1 MPSFLAI
8 ASGEGCAGDN
18 CLGSSAR
25 AETKGKQKIKKR
37 FIRFTNL
44 TRLLSLTNAKVRPR
58 LFFPM
63 SGKHELIDQLKGG
76 LIVSCQAPPS
86 PSLES
91 PEVLASIAEAVVA
104 GGAVA
109 IRADGPDNVRTI
121 RERTNVPV
129 IGIWKRDLPDT
140 GIHITP
146 RLEDV
151 LAVSDAGAEI
161 VALDATARHRPGN
174 QSLHDIVS
182 QARAESSALLMAD
195 VSNFEEAVHAAELG
209 FDLVA
214 TTLSGYVGVVEDG
227 DPDLDLV
234 ERLASYFGDTWPI
247 VAEGR
252 ISTPAQA
259 AEALLRG
266 AHAVVVGTAITRPQV
281 LTEAFCEVM
290 R

>member
-1 MPSFLAI
+1 MPCVDQRQSSPQTI
-8 ASGEGCAGDN
+8 SSMAG
-18 CLGSSAR
+18 
-25 AETKGKQKIKKR
+25 KR
-37 FIRFTNL
+37 DL
-44 TRLLSLTNAKVRPR
+44 MDK
-58 LFFPM
+58 
-63 SGKHELIDQLKGG
+63 LKGG

-109 IRADGPDNVRTI
+109 IRADGPDNVRAI
-121 RERTNVPV
+121 RERTEVPV
-129 IGIWKRDLPDT
+129 IGIWKRSLPDCD
-140 GIHITP
+140 IHITP

-161 VALDATARHRPGN
+161 VALDATARQRPGN
-174 QSLHDIVS
+174 QSLHDIFS

-209 FDLVA
+209 FDFVA
-214 TTLSGYVGVVEDG
+214 TTLSGYVGESSAEDSG
-227 DPDLDLV
+227 PDFDLV
-234 ERLASYFGDTWPI
+234 ERLASYFGDTRPI

-259 AEALLRG
+259 AEALLHG

-281 LTEAFCEVM
+281 LTQAFCEAM